1 MSFFFFYSYLRVQK
15 LKLLAIMNLGLVS
28 LLSLNATDL
37 SKIEEAEA
45 LFIEGSIDASVVI
58 LESLDLQTNPHALVM
73 LASIYC
79 NTADWQ
85 KLETIIKNM
94 KNIPFLSDLSYYFSG
109 RIALA
114 NNRLGSARRAFE
126 QAAKE
131 RPSSTQFIQG
141 HLYFYQAVCFKKL
154 KQIDRAADA
163 YDKALENNFTAE
175 SLEEIIQL
183 SQFHALFANAQTTIT
198 YLNSY
203 PESLVKEDARVG
215 AILGRAY
222 LKKDLHFLAI
232 KSFSESLTL
241 DPRQASTLALRA
253 NAYRLTR
260 NYTAG
265 LADIKAAIT
274 LAPDLIELN
283 YILGL
288 INFEM
293 GKLEAANTAFR
304 NIYPYFQENSDFL
317 ILSAQL
323 AYTVNDLQFS
333 KRALGQYF
341 QLQENDSH
349 INAYYISLLLKE
361 NDTIESLTK
370 PQSLDWVLFKN
381 YVYGRNSTYYILANT
396 TSASLTF
403 FMAQS
408 ARAKK
413 DLLIE
418 KRLLEVT
425 LERAQKNSPEFLC
438 ADWQLKGLEN

>member
-1 MSFFFFYSYLRVQK
+1 
-15 LKLLAIMNLGLVS
+15 
-28 LLSLNATDL
+28 
-37 SKIEEAEA
+37 
-45 LFIEGSIDASVVI
+45 
-58 LESLDLQTNPHALVM
+58 
-73 LASIYC
+73 
-79 NTADWQ
+79 
-85 KLETIIKNM
+85 
-94 KNIPFLSDLSYYFSG
+94 
-109 RIALA
+109 
-114 NNRLGSARRAFE
+114 
-126 QAAKE
+126 
-131 RPSSTQFIQG
+131 
-141 HLYFYQAVCFKKL
+141 
-154 KQIDRAADA
+154 
-163 YDKALENNFTAE
+163 
-175 SLEEIIQL
+175 
-183 SQFHALFANAQTTIT
+183 
-198 YLNSY
+198 
-203 PESLVKEDARVG
+203 
-215 AILGRAY
+215 
-222 LKKDLHFLAI
+222 
-232 KSFSESLTL
+232 
-241 DPRQASTLALRA
+241 
-253 NAYRLTR
+253 
-260 NYTAG
+260 
-265 LADIKAAIT
+265 
-274 LAPDLIELN
+274 
-283 YILGL
+283 
-288 INFEM
+288 M

-304 NIYPYFQENSDFL
+304 NSYPYFQENSDFL

-370 PQSLDWVLFKN
+370 PQSLDWVLFEN